1 MVGTASLGL
10 FLPSVGGVDPL
21 LLWGGVLVLLGL
33 VLAFTIESQTRE
45 IDPEIEAEIAD
56 KASALGRLRSGM
68 GARADRQ
75 LRQAGMAT
83 AVRTK
88 LEVVGA
94 KMRPAEFFGLVGVFT
109 VVASAAIF
117 TNRGPLSGLAAL
129 VIVPY
134 FSLGLLNRKVKQ
146 QRAAFGE
153 QLPEMLQLLAGS
165 LRAGMS
171 LTQALAAVGHESPSP
186 AREEIRKVMTENRLG
201 RGFVESMREVA
212 ERMDSNDF
220 EWVVSA
226 VEIHED
232 IGGNLADVLDR
243 VASTIRA
250 RNRVQGQVKALS
262 AEGRMSGHV
271 MTVLPPGVFMIM
283 GIANPSYAAELTS
296 NPEGHKVLAVA
307 VGMLFCGGVW
317 LRKMAKFK
325 F

>member
-1 MVGTASLGL
+1 MISPLSFGL
-10 FLPSVGGVDPL
+10 AIPTVGGVDPL
-21 LLWGGVLVLLGL
+21 LLWGGVFVVLGL
-33 VLAFTIESQTRE
+33 VVAFTIESQTRE
-45 IDPEIEAEIAD
+45 IDPEIEAEMAD
-56 KASALGRLRSGM
+56 KAGALGRLRSGV

-75 LRQAGMAT
+75 LRNVGVVK
-83 AVRTK
+83 AVRIK

-94 KMRPAEFFGLVGVFT
+94 NVRPTEFFGSVGAVT
-109 VVASAAIF
+109 VVAAVAGF
-117 TNRGPLSGLAAL
+117 VTRGPTFAL
-129 VIVPY
+129 VALVLVPLIAIGALD
-134 FSLGLLNRKVKQ
+134 SKVKK
-146 QRAAFGE
+146 QRASFAE

-186 AREEIRKVMTENRLG
+186 TREEIRKVMTENRLG

-212 ERMDSNDF
+212 GRMESNDF

-243 VASTIRA
+243 VAATIRA

-262 AEGRMSGHV
+262 AEARMSGHV
-271 MTVLPPGVFMIM
+271 MTLLPPGVFAIM
-283 GIANPSYAAELTS
+283 AVANPSYAAELTDS
-296 NPEGHKVLAVA
+296 SAGHTVLGAAV
-307 VGMLFCGGVW
+307 VMLFLGGAW
-317 LRKMAKFK
+317 LRNMAKFK

>member
-1 MVGTASLGL
+1 MVSSLSFGL
-10 FLPSVGGVDPL
+10 AIPTVGGLDPL
-21 LLWGGVLVLLGL
+21 LLWGGVLVVLGL
-33 VLAFTIESQTRE
+33 VVAFTIESQTRE
-45 IDPEIEAEIAD
+45 IDPEVEAEMAD
-56 KASALGRLRSGM
+56 KASALGRLRSGV
-68 GARADRQ
+68 GARAERQ
-75 LRQAGMAT
+75 LRNVGVAQ
-83 AVRTK
+83 AVRIK

-94 KMRPAEFFGLVGVFT
+94 NMRPAEFFGSVGFVT
-109 VVASAAIF
+109 VVAVVAAF
-117 TNRGPLSGLAAL
+117 TSRGPTLALAAL
-129 VIVPY
+129 VLVP
-134 FSLGLLNRKVKQ
+134 LIAMGVLNRKVKK
-146 QRAAFGE
+146 QRSNFAE

-201 RGFVESMREVA
+201 RGFVVSMREVA
-212 ERMDSNDF
+212 ERMESNDF

-243 VASTIRA
+243 VAHTIRA

-271 MTVLPPGVFMIM
+271 MTLLPPGVFAIM
-283 GIANPSYAAELTS
+283 ATANPGYAAELTDNS
-296 NPEGHKVLAVA
+296 AGHKVLGVA
-307 VGMLFCGGVW
+307 VIMLFLGGVW